1 MFVRIIFLRGVL
13 ILAIRNDKITDLLNK
28 LSKKD
33 LQLVTELMERL
44 VEKNTNSDFPID
56 DEPTT
61 KEDLDAIKAAHEAH
75 QKGELIDLKDIEN
88 ELRN

>member
-1 MFVRIIFLRGVL
+1 MNKLFLEKELL
-13 ILAIRNDKITDLLNK
+13 ILAIRNDKIAELLNK

-33 LQLVTELMERL
+33 LQLVTDLMERL
-44 VEKNTNSDFPID
+44 VEKNNNLEFPMD

-61 KEDLDAIKAAHEAH
+61 NEDIEAIKAAHEAH
-75 QKGELIDLKDIEN
+75 KKGDLVDLKDIEN